1 MEMEYFVR
9 PGEDE
14 TSHQEWIDGCF
25 NWFTRLGVS
34 RQTCDSTSKPRE
46 ELAHYAKR
54 TVDIQYRFFPEREE
68 DERQWTS

>member
-14 TSHQEWIDGCF
+14 RVHQEWIDSCY
-25 NWFTRLGVS
+25 NWFPRLGIS
-34 RQTCDSTSKPRE
+34 PDSLRLMSTKE
-46 ELAHYAKR
+46 ELATTRSA

-68 DERQWTS
+68 TSVNGTN